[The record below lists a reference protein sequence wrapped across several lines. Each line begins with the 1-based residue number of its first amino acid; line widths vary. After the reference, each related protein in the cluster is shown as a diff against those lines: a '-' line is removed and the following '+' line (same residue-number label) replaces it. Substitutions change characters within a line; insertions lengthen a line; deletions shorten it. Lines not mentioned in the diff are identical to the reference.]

1 MTARALEERGIRLE
15 QYQHGEHR
23 ASCPECDRGP
33 KDDALAVRMDDDGA
47 TWLCH
52 RCGWSGGIREGHDEP
67 LSKCSPKRHERQPEP
82 EHYEVLAPWV
92 NASGRLASDRAGT
105 VAGSYLEHRGCA
117 LPPFADETH
126 LRWHPDL
133 PDRVSGYRGPA
144 LVALVTDVET
154 GAALNI
160 HRTWLAPEG
169 IRKAPIDKPR
179 RLLRGHRSRGV
190 ARLWPDEE
198 VTLGIVV
205 GEGLETRLAAA
216 RAGSIPVWSTL
227 TAGNLAAFPVLRGLD
242 GLTILVD
249 HDRPNPK
256 TGRRAGIERLEP

>member
-1 MTARALEERGIRLE
+1 MTARALEERGIRLK

-82 EHYEVLAPWV
+82 EHYEVLAPW
-92 NASGRLASDRAGT
+92 GERLWAACRGIERGT
-105 VAGSYLEHRGCA
+105 VAASYLEHRGCA

-198 VTLGIVV
+198 VTLGLVV
-205 GEGLETRLAAA
+205 GEGLETCLAAA
-216 RAGSIPVWSTL
+216 RAGLIPVWSTSDCRQSRSVPGP
-227 TAGNLAAFPVLRGLD
+227 ARARWP
-242 GLTILVD
+242 D
-249 HDRPNPK
+249 HPGRPRSP
-256 TGRRAGIERLEP
+256 